1 MPRPTAYGP
10 GAGGADGAGTFRAEP
25 GGGHEIEHDHGN
37 DHEGQDEG
45 RFEGEQRVEAAGRPS
60 RSSPVRTLL
69 ITGPG
74 GAGRTTVAAASALA
88 EARNGR
94 RTLLLSGEP
103 PAVLAPLLGVPQPA
117 AREATGA
124 SGALPVQEGPAEVPA
139 TEGRLWVARIDAG
152 AQFRSGGRALQ
163 ERIRPALGMVG
174 AEALDEDELTE
185 LPGAEAFALLRTL
198 RAAHAVE
205 AWDTLVVDLP
215 PTPAALQLLALPSQ
229 LRRYLRR
236 LLPPERQA
244 ARALRPALAQLVGVP
259 MPTAALYETTARWD
273 GELAAVEEML
283 ESPGTS
289 VRLVAEPGTLP
300 AEALRLARAGAG
312 LYGLPLAAV
321 LANRLL
327 PMESSDPWLRG
338 LSGRQRDVLA
348 ALREECEAQDVPLLE
363 VPHLGRDPLG
373 VEDLDRVAR
382 AAGLPG
388 AVADAAGSGRR
399 AGVGEVENRIASEGL
414 LVWHLPLPAVRK
426 GELDLVR
433 RGDELILSAGPYR
446 RVLTLPSALRRCR
459 VAGAALERGV
469 LRVRCEPDPALWPE
483 EPKG

>member
-1 MPRPTAYGP
+1 MVRPA
-10 GAGGADGAGTFRAEP
+10 ADGSEEDGSEEDGAAAAAVHRAE
-25 GGGHEIEHDHGN
+25 
-37 DHEGQDEG
+37 HEGG
-45 RFEGEQRVEAAGRPS
+45 REGEHRVEAPPGQQS
-60 RSSPVRTLL
+60 RRSPVRTLL

-88 EARNGR
+88 EARGGM

-103 PAVLAPLLGVPQPA
+103 PAVLAPVLGLPQSA
-117 AREATGA
+117 ADAASGA
-124 SGALPVQEGPAEVPA
+124 SGASPAAAGPVEVSA
-139 TEGRLWVARIDAG
+139 TEGRLWVARIDSG
-152 AQFRSGGRALQ
+152 EQFRSGGSALQ
-163 ERIRPALGMVG
+163 ERLRPALGMLG

-198 RAAHAVE
+198 RAAHTVG

-215 PTPAALQLLALPSQ
+215 STPAALQLLALPGQ

-259 MPTAALYETTARWD
+259 MPTAALYGTTAHWER
-273 GELAAVEEML
+273 ELAAVEEML
-283 ESPGTS
+283 EAPGTS

-300 AEALRLARAGAG
+300 AEALRLARAGVG
-312 LYGLPLAAV
+312 LYGLPLGAV
-321 LANRLL
+321 MANRLL
-327 PMESSDPWLRG
+327 PLRSSDPWLAA
-338 LSGRQRDVLA
+338 LSARQQDVLG
-348 ALREECEAQDVPLLE
+348 ALRAECETQDVPLVE

-373 VEDLDRVAR
+373 VDDLEHIAA
-382 AAGLPG
+382 AAGLHEAGAGPG
-388 AVADAAGSGRR
+388 GGSGRD
-399 AGVGEVENRIASEGL
+399 AHVENRLAQEGL

-426 GELDLVR
+426 DELDLVR

-446 RVLTLPSALRRCR
+446 RVVALPSALRRCR
-459 VAGAALERGV
+459 VAGAALEQGV

-483 EPKG
+483 EPRS